1 MPYFPQR
8 FAEAYRAEIEA
19 FVGAVLEG
27 RPVTPNGE
35 DGLAALKVALAATE
49 VGPPGRAPVP
59 VAVA

>member
-1 MPYFPQR
+1 VPYFPQR

-49 VGPPGRAPVP
+49 SARRGGAP